1 MFSEVTEICENPL
14 YFCSWLAAHL
24 ARWKQNAAHRACVE
38 IEVRR
43 GSKDG
48 QTSRL
53 SRSKTCCLGENFC
66 HKLWQG
72 TPGSL
77 VSFWRPIFA
86 SVEFVHQNRTALKFF
101 SWQLCMPELSDV
113 SKDDWL
119 TNLYFIELELSFHNH
134 PLIVE
139 LLFVFFFYPEQ
150 PLGVLADLKVWEL
163 QRRTTMFHDDWRAP
177 FLPHDGQKP
186 HGWIEMGERLK
197 GILLF
202 DRRHQL

>member
-53 SRSKTCCLGENFC
+53 SPSKTCCLGENFC

-139 LLFVFFFYPEQ
+139 LLFVFFST
-150 PLGVLADLKVWEL
+150 LNSHWEYL
-163 QRRTTMFHDDWRAP
+163 QISRSGNCR
-177 FLPHDGQKP
+177 
-186 HGWIEMGERLK
+186 GERPCSTMTGARPSFHTMVKSPTDGLK
-197 GILLF
+197 WVRG
-202 DRRHQL
+202 